1 MQFPSFI
8 RPALFS
14 AAALALVGA
23 AGCANEAPAARA
35 PQTATRS
42 VGRGDAIAEAQQD
55 AAQRFGER
63 AAGVQQA
70 MRVGGLW
77 IVELHR
83 QSGGTLRYAISTQD
97 GSIPERN
104 MFQ

>member
-14 AAALALVGA
+14 VAALALVGA
-23 AGCANEAPAARA
+23 AGCATEAPARA
-35 PQTATRS
+35 PQTAMRS

-97 GSIPERN
+97 GSIRERN